1 MEGGGP
7 WFHENDPVVKIPT
20 IKTVRDSFMV
30 TGSASERTIV
40 GWQSRKV
47 MVRVQARCGGVRKSF
62 IYTGTV
68 YKSIDR
74 GDFLLS
80 ALTCT

>member
-1 MEGGGP
+1 
-7 WFHENDPVVKIPT
+7 
-20 IKTVRDSFMV
+20 MV

-80 ALTCT
+80 ALTPVLDPNETPFHHSK